1 MQYSF
6 KSCCSEHKMKIKNI
20 KVRFIFEKDVIE
32 KTNKHVIWRNGK
44 STFSI
49 YKDSRKFINVTGLK
63 SVQEIKHQKLAMEKL
78 FKQNIISVK
87 IDNIFYSKKDS
98 KNVDMGSLYNYLKGR
113 KDYFCNYNI
122 ELFAGM
128 YLHPSNKVYP
138 TILLFRT
145 GSYTFMGGK
154 SMKLILESEN
164 FVQDLIHRFE
174 K

>member
-1 MQYSF
+1 
-6 KSCCSEHKMKIKNI
+6 MKVKNI
-20 KVRFIFEKDVIE
+20 KVRFIFDKDVIV
-32 KTNKHVIWRNGK
+32 KSKRQIIWRNGK

-49 YKDSRKFINVTGLK
+49 YRGATNFINVTGLK
-63 SVQEIKHQKLAMEKL
+63 SVQEIKQQKLAMEKL

-87 IDNIFYSKKDS
+87 IDNIFYSKKDY
-98 KNVDMGSLYNYLKGR
+98 KNIDMGSLYNYLKGR
-113 KDYFCNYNI
+113 QDYFCNYNI

-145 GSYTFMGGK
+145 ASYTLMGCK

-164 FVQDLIHRFE
+164 FVQDLIHMFE

>member
-1 MQYSF
+1 
-6 KSCCSEHKMKIKNI
+6 MKIKNI
-20 KVRFIFEKDVIE
+20 KVRFIFEKDVIV
-32 KTNKHVIWRNGK
+32 KPNKQIIWRDGK
-44 STFSI
+44 ATFSI
-49 YKDSRKFINVTGLK
+49 YKDATKFINLTGLK
-63 SVQEIKHQKLAMEKL
+63 SLHEIKQQKLEMEKL

-87 IDNIFYSKKDS
+87 IDNIFYSKKDD
-98 KNVDMGSLYNYLKGR
+98 KNLDMGSLYNYLKGR

-128 YLHPSNKVYP
+128 YLHPSNKNYP

-145 GSYTFMGGK
+145 GSYTLFGGK

-164 FVQDLIHRFE
+164 FVQDLIHMFE

>member
-1 MQYSF
+1 
-6 KSCCSEHKMKIKNI
+6 MKVKNI
-20 KVRFIFEKDVIE
+20 KVRFIFDKDVIV
-32 KTNKHVIWRNGK
+32 KSKRQIIWRNGK

-49 YKDSRKFINVTGLK
+49 YRGATNFINVTGLK
-63 SVQEIKHQKLAMEKL
+63 SVQEIKQQKLAMEKL

-87 IDNIFYSKKDS
+87 IDNIFYSKKDY
-98 KNVDMGSLYNYLKGR
+98 KNIDMGSLYNYLKGR

-128 YLHPSNKVYP
+128 YLHPSNKSYP

-145 GSYTFMGGK
+145 GSYSLMGGK

-164 FVQDLIHRFE
+164 FVQDLIHMFM

>member
-1 MQYSF
+1 
-6 KSCCSEHKMKIKNI
+6 MKIKNI
-20 KVRFIFEKDVIE
+20 KVRFIFEKDVIV
-32 KTNKHVIWRNGK
+32 KPKKQIIWRDGK

-63 SVQEIKHQKLAMEKL
+63 SVQEIKQQKLTMEKL

-87 IDNIFYSKKDS
+87 IDNIFYSKKDN
-98 KNVDMGSLYNYLKGR
+98 KNIDMHLLYNYLKER
-113 KDYFCNYNI
+113 QDYFCNYNI

-128 YLHPSNKVYP
+128 YLHSSNRNYP

-154 SMKLILESEN
+154 SMKLILESEK
-164 FVQDLIHRFE
+164 FVQDIIGRFE

>member
-1 MQYSF
+1 
-6 KSCCSEHKMKIKNI
+6 MKIKNI
-20 KVRFIFEKDVIE
+20 KVRFIFEKDVIV
-32 KTNKHVIWRNGK
+32 KPNKQIIWRDGK

-49 YKDSRKFINVTGLK
+49 YRGATNFINVTGLK
-63 SVQEIKHQKLAMEKL
+63 SVQEIKQQKLAMEKL

-87 IDNIFYSKKDS
+87 IDNIFYSKKDN
-98 KNVDMGSLYNYLKGR
+98 KNIDMHLLYNYLKGR

-128 YLHPSNKVYP
+128 YLHPSDKNYP

-145 GSYTFMGGK
+145 GSYSLMGSK
-154 SMKLILESEN
+154 YLKFILESEN
-164 FVQDLIHRFE
+164 FVQDLIHMFE

>member
-1 MQYSF
+1 
-6 KSCCSEHKMKIKNI
+6 MKLKNI
-20 KVRFIFEKDVIE
+20 KLRFIFKKDILVQP
-32 KTNKHVIWRNGK
+32 KKQLIWRDGK

-49 YKDSRKFINVTGLK
+49 YKDATKFINVTGLK
-63 SVQEIKHQKLAMEKL
+63 SLKEIEQKKISIEKL
-78 FKQNIISVK
+78 FKQRIIRVK
-87 IDNIFYSKKDS
+87 IYNIFYSKRDFR
-98 KNVDMGSLYNYLKGR
+98 NIDMRALYTYIRGN

-128 YLHPSNKVYP
+128 YLHPSDKNYP

-145 GSYTFMGGK
+145 GSYTLLGSKYLKF
-154 SMKLILESEN
+154 ILESEN